1 MSIFRPLVRRVT
13 RSGVP
18 KAPLPANKESKM
30 RFLIIRK
37 ADAETEAEDIPTEEL
52 FTAMGNYMEEMAK
65 AGVLLS
71 GDGLQ
76 PSRKGARVK
85 FHGGRPTV
93 TDGPFAET
101 KELVAG
107 FTIIQCASR
116 EEAIAWVRKWPRLDG
131 NGEVEIE
138 IRQIYEAE
146 DFGAAFTA
154 ELREKEEKLRAELAA
169 RGRNPLGDA
178 H

>member
-1 MSIFRPLVRRVT
+1 
-13 RSGVP
+13 
-18 KAPLPANKESKM
+18 M

-37 ADAETEAEDIPTEEL
+37 ADALSEGEDLPSEQL
-52 FTAMGNYMEEMAK
+52 FADMGDYMEEMVK

-71 GDGLQ
+71 GDGLM

-85 FHGGRPTV
+85 FHGGQPTV

-107 FTIIQCASR
+107 FSIINVASK
-116 EEAIAWVRKWPRLDG
+116 EEAIAWVKKWPQLDG
-131 NGEVEIE
+131 DGEVEIE

-146 DFGAAFTA
+146 DFGEAFT
-154 ELREKEEKLRAELAA
+154 EERREQERKVLAA
-169 RGRNPLGDA
+169 AARNS
-178 H
+178 

>member
-1 MSIFRPLVRRVT
+1 
-13 RSGVP
+13 
-18 KAPLPANKESKM
+18 M
-30 RFLIIRK
+30 RFMIIRK
-37 ADAETEAEDIPTEEL
+37 ADAETEGADVPTEEL
-52 FTAMGNYMEEMAK
+52 FAQMGSYMERMAK

-85 FHGGRPTV
+85 FHRGQPTV

-107 FTIIQCASR
+107 FSIIQCASK
-116 EEAIAWVRKWPRLDG
+116 EEAIAWVKQWPQLDG
-131 NGEVEIE
+131 HGEVEIE

-146 DFGAAFTA
+146 DFGAAFTP
-154 ELREKEEKLRAELAA
+154 EQREKEEQLRPRATANA
-169 RGRNPLGDA
+169 NTKT
-178 H
+178 